1 MSEKPTTIKY
11 VIGIDEV
18 GRGPLAGPVTLCAFA
33 VPQKNIKNFD
43 LFGSKD
49 SKKLSEQ
56 KREYIA
62 SELKQLAKLEKCF
75 FTIASSS
82 ASIIDEQGLSRAIQ
96 KAVTQVLKKLEEALM
111 IHPGNMD
118 IYLDGGLRAPI
129 RYFRQH
135 TIIHGDA
142 IIPVIAC
149 ASVLAKVHRDRLM
162 DTYDREFPEYGFL
175 NHKGYG
181 TTEHYRAIKKYGTVP
196 IHRKLFLKGMKTNSK
211 KDLT

>member
-1 MSEKPTTIKY
+1 MNEKPTVIKY

-33 VPQKNIKNFD
+33 VPQKYIKNFD

-56 KREYIA
+56 KRELIA
-62 SELKQLAKLEKCF
+62 TELKHLAKHEKCF

-82 ASIIDEQGLSRAIQ
+82 ASIIDEQGLGRAIQ
-96 KAVTQVLKKLEEALM
+96 KAVAQVLKKLEETLM

-118 IYLDGGLRAPI
+118 IYLDGGLRASI

-135 TIIHGDA
+135 TIIYGDA
-142 IIPVIAC
+142 TVPVIAC
-149 ASVLAKVHRDRLM
+149 ASILAKVHRDRLM
-162 DTYDREFPEYGFL
+162 NTYDREFPEYGFL

-181 TTEHYRAIKKYGTVP
+181 TPEHYKAIKKHGITS
-196 IHRKLFLKGMKTNSK
+196 IHRKLFLKGIKTRSEKN
-211 KDLT
+211 LT